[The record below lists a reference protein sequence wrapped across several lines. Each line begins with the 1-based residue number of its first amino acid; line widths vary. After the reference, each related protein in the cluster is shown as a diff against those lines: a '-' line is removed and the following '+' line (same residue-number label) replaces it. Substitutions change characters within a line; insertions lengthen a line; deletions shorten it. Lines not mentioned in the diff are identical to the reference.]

1 MRAREARERQRASV
15 GPQHR
20 LGNAFTASSR
30 FLLLRSLEQLLE
42 RKFRGEPVKRH
53 RGEPGHTH
61 GTHGRTRAQGS
72 HRRTSQPHPNPP
84 THPQPHDHD
93 RIRGRLNSRRPGGG
107 EWRGGGGTC
116 AYWVAGKKT
125 PGGAGTHRGTHGRTS
140 RGGTRIATQTE
151 PSASPLTPGRLPGG
165 STQTVSLHTL
175 RPVNSFHFRRH
186 TRAHHTSVPDSA
198 PGQSLARTGGTA
210 VRAAACPRAVSHTES
225 H

>member
-107 EWRGGGGTC
+107 EWRGGGVPVLTGLPVKRHRGEPGHT
-116 AYWVAGKKT
+116 AGHT
-125 PGGAGTHRGTHGRTS
+125 GAHHGAGHGHGSRHRTERQRPRS
-140 RGGTRIATQTE
+140 R
-151 PSASPLTPGRLPGG
+151 
-165 STQTVSLHTL
+165 
-175 RPVNSFHFRRH
+175 
-186 TRAHHTSVPDSA
+186 
-198 PGQSLARTGGTA
+198 LAGY
-210 VRAAACPRAVSHTES
+210 RAVLLRQYPCTHCDRSILSSFVATPAHTTPPS
-225 H
+225 QTPLQGSL

>member
-93 RIRGRLNSRRPGGG
+93 RIRGRLNSRRPRGG

-125 PGGAGTHRGTHGRTS
+125 PWGAGTHRGTHGRTS
-140 RGGTRIATQTE
+140 RGGTRSRIATQTE
-151 PSASPLTPGRLPGG
+151 RQRPRSRLAGY
-165 STQTVSLHTL
+165 
-175 RPVNSFHFRRH
+175 
-186 TRAHHTSVPDSA
+186 
-198 PGQSLARTGGTA
+198 
-210 VRAAACPRAVSHTES
+210 RAVLLRQYPCTHCDRSILSTFVATPAHTTPPS
-225 H
+225 QTPLQGSL